1 MTVFI
6 SEVRAD
12 KESRTIWV
20 ELFNATGSVIH
31 RDNQVNYW
39 LEVTKEYK
47 EDGVVK
53 KETSIVGVD
62 NFSIQGNLDPIDR
75 KWSYA
80 PIAHQMNDMDLTT
93 DVTNPIKYTIRLM
106 EGFQTDKHQIDI
118 YLFDTPETWMV
129 RKPVSPMPI
138 NNGEFYTGDWRTEVG
153 SLPTA
158 YYEWQD
164 DINFD
169 GEESFDIA
177 PTSTSIQVHNLIPQ
191 TAYTVRVQAYNK
203 CVGDANQ
210 MIPSVDYLDFA
221 TSKTATSTGD
231 IYFDNADKNTS
242 VGNENIDANA
252 VKVLGGNAQVTIMN
266 AAGKKVVITNVLGQQ
281 IANTVIAS
289 DNATFPASAGV
300 VVVAIDGESTVKA
313 IVK

>member
-1 MTVFI
+1 
-6 SEVRAD
+6 
-12 KESRTIWV
+12 
-20 ELFNATGSVIH
+20 
-31 RDNQVNYW
+31 
-39 LEVTKEYK
+39 
-47 EDGVVK
+47 
-53 KETSIVGVD
+53 
-62 NFSIQGNLDPIDR
+62 
-75 KWSYA
+75 
-80 PIAHQMNDMDLTT
+80 
-93 DVTNPIKYTIRLM
+93 
-106 EGFQTDKHQIDI
+106 
-118 YLFDTPETWMV
+118 
-129 RKPVSPMPI
+129 
-138 NNGEFYTGDWRTEVG
+138 
-153 SLPTA
+153 
-158 YYEWQD
+158 
-164 DINFD
+164 
-169 GEESFDIA
+169 
-177 PTSTSIQVHNLIPQ
+177 
-191 TAYTVRVQAYNK
+191 
-203 CVGDANQ
+203 

>member
-1 MTVFI
+1 M
-6 SEVRAD
+6 
-12 KESRTIWV
+12 
-20 ELFNATGSVIH
+20 
-31 RDNQVNYW
+31 
-39 LEVTKEYK
+39 
-47 EDGVVK
+47 
-53 KETSIVGVD
+53 
-62 NFSIQGNLDPIDR
+62 
-75 KWSYA
+75 
-80 PIAHQMNDMDLTT
+80 
-93 DVTNPIKYTIRLM
+93 
-106 EGFQTDKHQIDI
+106 
-118 YLFDTPETWMV
+118 
-129 RKPVSPMPI
+129 
-138 NNGEFYTGDWRTEVG
+138 
-153 SLPTA
+153 PTA

>member
-1 MTVFI
+1 M
-6 SEVRAD
+6 
-12 KESRTIWV
+12 
-20 ELFNATGSVIH
+20 
-31 RDNQVNYW
+31 
-39 LEVTKEYK
+39 EVTKEYK

-177 PTSTSIQVHNLIPQ
+177 STSTSIQVHNLIPQ

-210 MIPSVDYLDFA
+210 MIPSEDYLDFA

-231 IYFDNADKNTS
+231 IYFDNADPSNP
-242 VGNENIDANA
+242 VGNESIDATA
-252 VKVLGGNAQVTIMN
+252 ITAIGGKGQVTILN
-266 AAGKKVVITNVLGQQ
+266 AGGKKAVVANVLGQV
-281 IANTVIAS
+281 IANTVISS
-289 DNATFPASAGV
+289 DNATFPASAGMV
-300 VVVAIDGESTVKA
+300 VVTLEDGTVLKA
-313 IVK
+313 MVK